1 MSEFMEKH
9 AVSRLIGAPPG
20 YVGYDEGGVLTE
32 AVRRRP
38 YQVVLFDE
46 VEKAHEDVFNV
57 LLQVL
62 DDGRLTDGQGRTV
75 DFRNTIIVLT
85 SNLGSDVL
93 AAQPDGADLTL
104 AYKDVMAIVRQH
116 FRPEFLNRL
125 DETVLFRRLQRSDMA
140 SIVDI
145 QLGRLRALLADRQ
158 IALELDRAAMDWLAT
173 EGYDPVYG
181 ARPLK
186 RVIQRNLQNP
196 LAGMILEGSVRDG
209 ETVHVSAGP
218 DGLVI
223 NGKLAEAA

>member
-38 YQVVLFDE
+38 YQVILFDE
-46 VEKAHEDVFNV
+46 VEKAHEDVFNI

-85 SNLGSDVL
+85 SNLGSDIL
-93 AAQPDGADLTL
+93 AAQPDGEIPAL
-104 AYKDVMAIVRQH
+104 AQAQVMRVVREH

-125 DETVLFRRLQRSDMA
+125 DEIVLFRRLQRSDMA
-140 SIVDI
+140 TIVDI
-145 QLGRLRALLADRQ
+145 QLNRLRAMLADRK
-158 IALELDRAAMDWLAT
+158 ITLSLDERATDWLA
-173 EGYDPVYG
+173 EQGYDPVYG

-186 RVIQRNLQNP
+186 RVIQRSLQNP
-196 LAGMILEGSVRDG
+196 LAGQLLDGTVRDG
-209 ETVHVSAGP
+209 ETVRVSASR
-218 DGLVI
+218 DGLLV
-223 NGKLAEAA
+223 NESVADAA

>member
-1 MSEFMEKH
+1 M
-9 AVSRLIGAPPG
+9 
-20 YVGYDEGGVLTE
+20 LTE

-38 YQVVLFDE
+38 YQVILFDE
-46 VEKAHEDVFNV
+46 VEKAHPDVFNV

-62 DDGRLTDGQGRTV
+62 DEGRLTDGQGRTV

-93 AAQPDGADLTL
+93 AALPDEDSASI
-104 AYKDVMAIVRQH
+104 AQAQVMEAVRRH

-125 DETVLFRRLQRSDMA
+125 DEIILFRRLQRADMA

-145 QLGRLRALLADRQ
+145 QLARLRVLLADRK
-158 IALELDRAAMDWLAT
+158 IALELDRSAMDWLAG

-186 RVIQRNLQNP
+186 RVIQRSLQNP

-209 ETVHVSAGP
+209 ETVHVGAGV
-218 DGLVI
+218 DGLEI
-223 NGKLAEAA
+223 AGKLAEAA